1 MASFE
6 THLTVTTAVVGVVTI
21 PLLSSGIVDTNE
33 SVLLLFF
40 GVIGGMLPHID
51 SDNSIPVK
59 IAFKILSLILPL
71 LILLKFA
78 GDLPLLKIGLFW
90 ILASIGLYIV
100 FTYGFLKLTVHRG
113 IFHTIGMGLVLG
125 ESTALFMLHV
135 LHSAEELA
143 VLSGIYVTFGFLLHL
158 LLDELYSVN
167 LSNATLKRSFG
178 TALKLYNKNNIF
190 GSIVIN
196 ILAVGLL
203 FVLPDFEDVLHKIWT
218 LLSNMAIF

>member
-33 SVLLLFF
+33 SVLLLFL
-40 GVIGGMLPHID
+40 GVIGGMLPDID

-71 LILLKFA
+71 LILFQFA

-90 ILASIGLYIV
+90 ILASIGLNVV

-113 IFHTIGMGLVLG
+113 IFHTIGMGFVLG

-135 LHSAEELA
+135 LHTGNELA

-178 TALKLYNKNNIF
+178 TALKLYDKNNIF
-190 GSIVIN
+190 GSIFVN
-196 ILAVGLL
+196 ILAIGLL
-203 FVLPDFEDVLHKIWT
+203 FVLPNFEDVLLEIWT
-218 LLSNMAIF
+218 LLSSMAIF